1 MCFIHLIRGL
11 VGGKTL
17 AESLASSIP
26 AGEEFAFL
34 AHVAEGPRSA
44 LRSGG
49 YVLDTLGSAI
59 WCFANTDNY
68 ADCVLEA
75 VNLGD
80 DSDTTACVAG
90 ALAGAVY
97 GYDAI
102 PSEWLSALRGKD
114 IIERCLFDGITI
126 PRR

>member
-1 MCFIHLIRGL
+1 M
-11 VGGKTL
+11 
-17 AESLASSIP
+17 
-26 AGEEFAFL
+26 
-34 AHVAEGPRSA
+34 
-44 LRSGG
+44 
-49 YVLDTLGSAI
+49 LDTLGSAI

-102 PSEWLSALRGKD
+102 PPEWLSTLRGKD
-114 IIERCLFDGITI
+114 IIERCLFDGITM
-126 PRR
+126 PRS